1 MKLGDNI
8 VYVFGSNATGF
19 HGAGSAGLACRGVS
33 ENTWREDQWFLT
45 AMKSPEGSKERIGQ
59 WAVFGVARGFQEG
72 REGKSYAIQTIKRPG
87 WKRSLPLSE
96 IKDQLIE
103 MAEYARIHPEFQF
116 HMTPVGAGL
125 AGWTNAEMKKIWD
138 EVKDK
143 MPENVVYPQD
153 LYEEVTIHNT

>member
-1 MKLGDNI
+1 MKLGNNI
-8 VYVFGSNATGF
+8 VYVFGSNSEGF
-19 HGAGSAGLACRGVS
+19 HGAGAAGLACRGVS
-33 ENTWREDQWFLT
+33 ENTWREDQWFLK
-45 AMKSPEGSKERIGQ
+45 AMKSPVGSKERIGQ

-72 REGKSYAIQTIKRPG
+72 REGMSYAIQTIKRPG
-87 WKRSLPLSE
+87 WKRSTPLSE
-96 IKDQLIE
+96 IKEQLIE
-103 MAEYARIHPEFQF
+103 MGEYARLHSDLKF